1 MEAPT
6 DLTTRRETMATAR
19 SALADVGSVLW
30 QATGGELGQVLR
42 EIDDLGRLVEAARVA
57 VVGEA
62 MSRGKCVPTSCRP
75 PRHPIRAFWREVSN
89 RRRRTGPAPWR
100 RVWPVSAGCGS
111 RAPSLRA
118 GGAGQLVRLAER
130 LRSHDHAQLCDA
142 VMSATVGVGNATVCV
157 REMDRLVPRLRPEA
171 VPSVW
176 SALLDLAAAY
186 GPREI
191 KAVRP
196 RLLAEYG
203 AEGELQADQYLA
215 ARRVALSQL
224 YDQGDGTF
232 DYVLRLDVEGKTVLE
247 AALGP
252 LAAPRPADGVSDLR
266 GSDRRRADALLEL
279 TRRAVS
285 CPDGIPQVAK
295 AQLFLTVHIDDV
307 KNEVKAGTTVGGA
320 DAGTV
325 LAADGT
331 PDRLRCRTAA
341 DSDERPGAGPRP
353 RHHDPLL
360 HAGADQGPVAE
371 GSCLHD
377 PRLRNA
383 GAVV

>member
-1 MEAPT
+1 MTTPSCATRSCRQPWASATRQCAFVRWTGSCRGYAQRPCRPCGRRCWILLPPT
-6 DLTTRRETMATAR
+6 VRGRSKRCDLGCWPSMAQRGSFRPIRTSRPGGWPCHSSTTR
-19 SALADVGSVLW
+19 
-30 QATGGELGQVLR
+30 ATGR
-42 EIDDLGRLVEAARVA
+42 STTCSAWTWKAR
-57 VVGEA
+57 
-62 MSRGKCVPTSCRP
+62 
-75 PRHPIRAFWREVSN
+75 
-89 RRRRTGPAPWR
+89 
-100 RVWPVSAGCGS
+100 
-111 RAPSLRA
+111 PSSKP
-118 GGAGQLVRLAER
+118 RLA
-130 LRSHDHAQLCDA
+130 
-142 VMSATVGVGNATVCV
+142 
-157 REMDRLVPRLRPEA
+157 
-171 VPSVW
+171 
-176 SALLDLAAAY
+176 
-186 GPREI
+186 
-191 KAVRP
+191 
-196 RLLAEYG
+196 
-203 AEGELQADQYLA
+203 
-215 ARRVALSQL
+215 
-224 YDQGDGTF
+224 
-232 DYVLRLDVEGKTVLE
+232 
-247 AALGP
+247 P

>member
-1 MEAPT
+1 M
-6 DLTTRRETMATAR
+6 
-19 SALADVGSVLW
+19 
-30 QATGGELGQVLR
+30 
-42 EIDDLGRLVEAARVA
+42 
-57 VVGEA
+57 
-62 MSRGKCVPTSCRP
+62 
-75 PRHPIRAFWREVSN
+75 
-89 RRRRTGPAPWR
+89 
-100 RVWPVSAGCGS
+100 
-111 RAPSLRA
+111 
-118 GGAGQLVRLAER
+118 RLAER

-203 AEGELQADQYLA
+203 AEGELQADQDLA
-215 ARRVALSQL
+215 SRRVALSQPN
-224 YDQGDGTF
+224 DQGDGTF

>member
-1 MEAPT
+1 M
-6 DLTTRRETMATAR
+6 
-19 SALADVGSVLW
+19 
-30 QATGGELGQVLR
+30 
-42 EIDDLGRLVEAARVA
+42 
-57 VVGEA
+57 
-62 MSRGKCVPTSCRP
+62 
-75 PRHPIRAFWREVSN
+75 
-89 RRRRTGPAPWR
+89 
-100 RVWPVSAGCGS
+100 
-111 RAPSLRA
+111 
-118 GGAGQLVRLAER
+118 RLAER

-203 AEGELQADQYLA
+203 AEGELQADQDLA

-325 LAADGT
+325 LAPQTVRRIACDAGLLPTVMNGPGQVLDLGTTTRCFTPAQTKALWLRDHACTIPGCGMPAQWCDAHHLVHRGDGGGTDLDNGVLLCGYHHRWVHDRRLMGHLT
-331 PDRLRCRTAA
+331 PDGRVVWDLT
-341 DSDERPGAGPRP
+341 PGSYDTR
-353 RHHDPLL
+353 R
-360 HAGADQGPVAE
+360 
-371 GSCLHD
+371 
-377 PRLRNA
+377 R
-383 GAVV
+383 